1 MRSLLLRAAPRTLL
15 WRHWTATRKACTHI
29 TSALISMVRET
40 EVYQDLDVGVRHGR
54 TIKSERLWHRTAE
67 KATRASTGLWRNS
80 LWDQT
85 RVRVVRDALSMRIR
99 MRKNSQ
105 LKLPACA
112 YCSIIYVPP
121 SRQERYISFVN
132 QRIKFWLLFVFA
144 PESMPFH
151 QYCIYFSK
159 MRHMIPKSDEW
170 EAKEKA

>member
-1 MRSLLLRAAPRTLL
+1 MRSLFLRAAPRTLL

-29 TSALISMVRET
+29 TSALISHGAGLVRET

-99 MRKNSQ
+99 MRKNSE
-105 LKLPACA
+105 LKLPAF
-112 YCSIIYVPP
+112 CSTICPLQGKRDI
-121 SRQERYISFVN
+121 SRYAIPTSFVN
-132 QRIKFWLLFVFA
+132 QRTKVGFVFA

-151 QYCIYFSK
+151 
-159 MRHMIPKSDEW
+159 
-170 EAKEKA
+170 